1 METRIVLD
9 VEMLIK
15 ISEVF
20 ETLVSTLIGKSIFES
35 NVNDLKAISEKLEV
49 IKLKL
54 TQIKKRKRKKR

>member
-49 IKLKL
+49 INLQL
-54 TQIKKRKRKKR
+54 SQMQNRKRKKR